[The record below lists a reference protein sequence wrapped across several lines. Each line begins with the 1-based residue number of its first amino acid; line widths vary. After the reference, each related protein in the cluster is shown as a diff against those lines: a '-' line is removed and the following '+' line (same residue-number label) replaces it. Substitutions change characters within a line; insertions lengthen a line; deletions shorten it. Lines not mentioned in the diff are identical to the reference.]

1 MKKLL
6 FIPIIAS
13 LFLFATEDN
22 NSTKA
27 EDKKN
32 AEQIITMQNLEVAMA
47 TIQKGFIYNNND
59 LVKGGIQK
67 LKDNVKNIKSFDIK
81 NDKNR
86 DFDAKKYSLTELKA
100 ITQLAD
106 NMATGFDKGDKEIV
120 LEDFQKTLNRC
131 VTCHL
136 LVRKW

>member
-13 LFLFATEDN
+13 LFLFAAEDN

-100 ITQLAD
+100 ITKLAD
-106 NMATGFDKGDKEIV
+106 DMATGFDKGDKEVV

>member
-13 LFLFATEDN
+13 LFLFAAEDN

-47 TIQKGFIYNNND
+47 TIRWNLWGEKF
-59 LVKGGIQK
+59 
-67 LKDNVKNIKSFDIK
+67 F
-81 NDKNR
+81 
-86 DFDAKKYSLTELKA
+86 F
-100 ITQLAD
+100 
-106 NMATGFDKGDKEIV
+106 
-120 LEDFQKTLNRC
+120 
-131 VTCHL
+131 
-136 LVRKW
+136 